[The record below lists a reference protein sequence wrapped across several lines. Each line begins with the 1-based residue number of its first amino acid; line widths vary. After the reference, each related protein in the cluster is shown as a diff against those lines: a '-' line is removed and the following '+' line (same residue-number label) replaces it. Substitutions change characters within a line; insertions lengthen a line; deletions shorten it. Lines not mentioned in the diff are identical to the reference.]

1 MNRLKLTE
9 AETVARLLS
18 LVEEK
23 KEWLQKTSVAYED
36 VKQRKQAFDE
46 NHDPSY
52 DKYSVVYF
60 DSYALDHA
68 QKENLRVTKLIDFLK
83 DYGKEKGYDL
93 TVVYEQLEK
102 LKPLE
107 EECKHM
113 VRLASCS
120 FEGSLALE
128 LELYI

>member
-23 KEWLQKTSVAYED
+23 KEWLQKMDVAYED

-46 NHDPSY
+46 DHDPSY
-52 DKYSVVYF
+52 DKFFVVYF

-93 TVVYEQLEK
+93 AVVYEQLEK

-107 EECKHM
+107 EKCKYM
-113 VRLASCS
+113 VRLAYYPSDG
-120 FEGSLALE
+120 FEGSV
-128 LELYI
+128 ELYV